1 MSHFHSKLQ
10 IQKTIDLIWNREVL
24 LECRNDEDNQNEHVF
39 LTRNVIRSAFIPK
52 DNLQPFIQ
60 ANAMIII
67 HEGVLM
73 LDCGSNKMKKENT
86 DMLFKKLSSIIHIG
100 FKVPV
105 KKKKYFTPKK
115 REFY

>member
-1 MSHFHSKLQ
+1 
-10 IQKTIDLIWNREVL
+10 
-24 LECRNDEDNQNEHVF
+24 
-39 LTRNVIRSAFIPK
+39 
-52 DNLQPFIQ
+52 
-60 ANAMIII
+60 
-67 HEGVLM
+67 M